1 MYWQHNNQTRQGCER
16 KMCENSMVEAWRVES
31 GRGKLLGEGAAS
43 PLPMHSYGVW
53 GISPPAGSGAEPQP
67 KWNLVH
73 FGLKIWHLVTT
84 ILMIFMRNFTYKNA
98 LDISVGEHE
107 WVKWKCASL
116 TQDAW
121 ALACL
126 NNLIVNDVNYAAK
139 WPLSCC
145 AITGTLM
152 KQHSATNGYKVLL
165 KCTVPINNIKHTTQ
179 VRTISR
185 RHYSVMKNSSNTAS
199 NACNTPGHTRLNLSV
214 NLIYAQCTHNCLLA
228 SAPL

>member
-98 LDISVGEHE
+98 LDILVGEHE

-126 NNLIVNDVNYAAK
+126 NNLIVNDVTK
-139 WPLSCC
+139 LCC
-145 AITGTLM
+145 KMASQLLCYNLDFDETTLCHERLQSFIEM
-152 KQHSATNGYKVLL
+152 YSANKQHKT
-165 KCTVPINNIKHTTQ
+165 
-179 VRTISR
+179 
-185 RHYSVMKNSSNTAS
+185 HYTSTYHQQAS
-199 NACNTPGHTRLNLSV
+199 L
-214 NLIYAQCTHNCLLA
+214 
-228 SAPL
+228 